1 MSTPT
6 AATAESLPPRSAWPD
21 LAIRRAPG
29 LAHGHVRGQA
39 WLHNP
44 HGYNALALLSPL
56 AWQIWSAADGRS
68 VADVLADLPEMPLER
83 ALNELP
89 LLWRNGFLLSPGIA
103 LQRPPPKTE
112 RVFNAW
118 LHLTNAC
125 NLACP
130 YCYIHKSTD
139 HMEGHVSQKTLDA
152 IEATAKSGDVER
164 IHVRFAGGEP
174 MLQFPQMQQ
183 FFADATA
190 RCHAHGVKFSAA
202 VLTNGVLVPDGA
214 IAWLQANNVSVS
226 VSIDGVGAVQD
237 AMRPVK
243 GGGPSFARLEAGLDA
258 YLAAG
263 IRPYMLITVGESNI
277 DGLAELTDWLL
288 ARDLSF
294 RYSLVRDLE
303 WGAGELDDRRGAAEA
318 QAHQDVPQTMLAG
331 EALERVQ
338 RALSQAYDRIERHLI
353 AEHAAGRRPKA
364 SFRQSHKF
372 CDLELW
378 RPIEQACGAGRS
390 YVAIAETG
398 AVSPCQAALHHAG
411 TQPIRAE
418 SLLTQAR
425 AQTQFQPF
433 QRHALNAEC
442 ARCPFK
448 ASCAGGCPLLLYRRE
463 GHVDG
468 RSPYCEVFRAVIP
481 RILAISALE
490 MLLQRQAATAPDSGR
505 TDAQLA

>member
-1 MSTPT
+1 MQSVQNAVP
-6 AATAESLPPRSAWPD
+6 LPPRSAWLELPV
-21 LAIRRAPG
+21 RRAPG
-29 LAHGHVRGQA
+29 LAYGHVRGQA

-44 HGYNALALLSPL
+44 YGFNALALVSPL
-56 AWQIWSAADGRS
+56 AWRLWSAADGRTL
-68 VADVLADLPEMPLER
+68 VELLADMPEVKPEGVLA
-83 ALNELP
+83 ELP
-89 LLWRNGFLLSPGIA
+89 LLWRNGFVLSPGVA
-103 LQRPPPKTE
+103 LQRPTAKTE

-130 YCYIHKSTD
+130 YCYIHKSTN
-139 HMEGHVSQKTLDA
+139 HMEGHVSLKTLEA

-174 MLQFPQMQQ
+174 MLQFAQMQA
-183 FFADATA
+183 FFVEATA
-190 RCHAHGVKFSAA
+190 RCQAHGVRFTAA
-202 VLTNGVLVPDGA
+202 VLTNGTVVPDGA
-214 IAWLQANNVSVS
+214 IPWLQQHNVSVS
-226 VSIDGVGAVQD
+226 VSIDGIGAVQD

-243 GGGPSFARLEAGLDA
+243 GGGASFARLEAGLDA

-263 IRPYMLITVGESNI
+263 IRPYILITIGESNI
-277 DGLAELTDWLL
+277 DGLSELTDWLL
-288 ARDLSF
+288 QRDLSF

-303 WGAGELDDRRGAAEA
+303 WGAGALDDRHGAAEA
-318 QAHQDVPQTMLAG
+318 GLQPSAQATILTG
-331 EALERVQ
+331 EALARVQ
-338 RALSQAYDRIERHLI
+338 QALALAYDRIEAHLTRVY
-353 AEHAAGRRPKA
+353 AAGQRPRT
-364 SFRQSHKF
+364 SFRQQHKF

-411 TQPIRAE
+411 TQPIRPE

-425 AQTQFQPF
+425 GQLQFQPF
-433 QRHALNAEC
+433 SRHTLNAEC
-442 ARCPFK
+442 ARCAFK
-448 ASCAGGCPLLLYRRE
+448 ASCAGGCPLLLFRRE

-481 RILAISALE
+481 RILRISALE
-490 MLLQRQAATAPDSGR
+490 MLLQREASIAPAHGSP
-505 TDAQLA
+505 DAQLA